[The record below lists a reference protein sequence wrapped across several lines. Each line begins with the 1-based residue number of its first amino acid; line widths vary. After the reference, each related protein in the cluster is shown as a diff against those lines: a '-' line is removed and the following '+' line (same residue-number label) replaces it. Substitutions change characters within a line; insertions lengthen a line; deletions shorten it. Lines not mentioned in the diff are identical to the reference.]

1 MRIPPL
7 LAVLLFLV
15 ICFCPPVTAVTLNFA
30 NPTDLQERDLI
41 WYFPNGTLYETT
53 NLTSSVTLP
62 DDTDLY
68 VVAKAHITNPLTDP
82 GDWMDTTLDYFT
94 TNVTGLI
101 IGFALIA
108 MLGSAVFGRR

>member
-1 MRIPPL
+1 MKIPAL
-7 LAVLLFLV
+7 LALLFFLV
-15 ICFCPPVTAVTLNFA
+15 ILFCPVHAQIITFA

-41 WYFPNGTLYETT
+41 WYFPNGTLYEIT